1 MTNHDETAD
10 GNANNADRS
19 GKPQN
24 DQESSDGQNTGEF
37 KKVDLGDGLMCCS
50 RSDYPVDF
58 YTVRGP
64 GRRVERRVVPR
75 LRRTD
80 NTMLTERNKEDGERE
95 ANEAKTVEKAK

>member
-10 GNANNADRS
+10 GNTNNADRP

-24 DQESSDGQNTGEF
+24 DQESSDGQNTGES
-37 KKVDLGDGLMCCS
+37 KKVDPGHGLICCS

-64 GRRVERRVVPR
+64 GRRVERRAVPR

-80 NTMLTERNKEDGERE
+80 NTMLTEGKKEDGERE
-95 ANEAKTVEKAK
+95 TNEAKTVEKAK